1 MPLITAV
8 VAALAAGLL
17 TGFGGAVVPGA
28 IVAFATV
35 VWSVFHRSTIGLGL
49 AAIGLAGVVIASL
62 DDRARARCRHDLG
75 AATEWTVE
83 LEDPAAPG
91 AYIRGRAMA
100 GGCVIPATLAVE
112 RGTADA
118 GSRVRVEG
126 EAIAGDRALLLR
138 RARIEAPT
146 RGSLLT
152 RWRAAARR
160 SVDDV
165 FGVDAPLARAL
176 LVADTR
182 GIPVDMRDRYAT
194 AGVVHLLSISGLH
207 VAIIAA
213 AVELLLQLV
222 RVPRRAAAIAALAIT
237 TLYIAVI
244 GAPAPAVRSGVML
257 GVTAVSKLAQR
268 PTSPWGAL
276 ALGALFPLVDP
287 RTVLD
292 LGYQLS
298 VAGMAGIIAS
308 GALARRVIA
317 PALDGWQRW
326 LATNLSASIVASLV
340 TTPLVAWTFGRVSL
354 IAPVTNL
361 VATPLLGL
369 AQPMLFLAL
378 VLAPVAPLA
387 RFVADAAHPLLAL
400 FDLSAGIGAGVPH
413 ASITVAPTLPA
424 AILAGAFSVAVI
436 AACIGRYPARPAAA
450 AVAILAVLAWLPVFP
465 PMRGQVELHMIDV
478 GQGDAIALRTPRGR
492 WVVFDAGRIWKGGD
506 AGRSTVIPYLRRR
519 GGVVEAFVLSH
530 PHDDHVGGAPA
541 VLGALG
547 PRLYL
552 DAAYAGGSDA
562 YRASLAI
569 AARQG
574 IAWRRVHP
582 GDSLVIDDVV
592 FRVLAP
598 DSAWTASLR
607 DANDASAVVLVEYG
621 RIRFLLTGDAE
632 MSEEAWLVRTAGAGL
647 RADVLKVAHHGSRTS
662 TSPEFLA
669 AVKPTVALISV
680 GAGNRYGHPGT
691 RVLEDLADAGAVV
704 VRTDRSGS
712 ILVRSDGRTL
722 TLVVGGESWPLSPR
736 SEPP

>member
-1 MPLITAV
+1 M
-8 VAALAAGLL
+8 
-17 TGFGGAVVPGA
+17 GFGGAVVPGA
-28 IVAFATV
+28 ALALVLMAHGAMRRSSIRVA
-35 VWSVFHRSTIGLGL
+35 
-49 AAIGLAGVVIASL
+49 LAGIAL
-62 DDRARARCRHDLG
+62 AGIAIAYVDDRARARCRRDLG
-75 AATEWTVE
+75 AANSWTVE
-83 LEDPAAPG
+83 LEDAAAPG

-100 GGCVIPATLAVE
+100 GGCVVAATLSVE
-112 RGTADA
+112 RGIAA
-118 GSRVRVEG
+118 PGSRVRVVG
-126 EAIAGDRALLLR
+126 EAIAGERALLIR
-138 RARIEAPT
+138 RARVEAPT
-146 RGSLLT
+146 AGSILT
-152 RWRAAARR
+152 RWRAAARQ

-165 FGVDAPLARAL
+165 FGTDAPLARAL

-213 AVELLLQLV
+213 AVELLLQLA
-222 RVPRRAAAIAALAIT
+222 RLPRRVAAIAALAIT
-237 TLYIAVI
+237 ALYIAII

-257 GVTAVSKLAQR
+257 GVTAISRLAQR
-268 PTSPWGAL
+268 PTSPWSAL
-276 ALGALFPLVDP
+276 ALGALFPLAGP

-317 PALDGWQRW
+317 PSLDGWRCW
-326 LATNLSASIVASLV
+326 LASNLSASVVASLV

-400 FDLSAGIGAGVPH
+400 FDRSAEVGAAIPY

-424 AILAGAFSVAVI
+424 AVLAGGFSVAVI
-436 AACIGRYPARPAAA
+436 AACISRDPARPIAAGVGI
-450 AVAILAVLAWLPVFP
+450 VAILAWLPALP
-465 PMRGQVELHMIDV
+465 PVRGEVELHMIDV
-478 GQGDAIALRTPRGR
+478 GQGDALALRTPAGR
-492 WVVFDAGRIWKGGD
+492 WVLFDAGRVWTGGD

-519 GGVVEAFVLSH
+519 GGPVEAFVLSH
-530 PHDDHVGGAPA
+530 PHDDHVGGAPS
-541 VLGALG
+541 VLGALR

-552 DAAYAGGSDA
+552 DAAYAGASDA

-569 AARQG
+569 AARRG
-574 IAWRRVHP
+574 IAWRRVQP
-582 GDSLVIDDVV
+582 GDSMVVDAVIL
-592 FRVLAP
+592 RVLAP
-598 DSAWTASLR
+598 DSAWTAGLA
-607 DANDASAVVLVEYG
+607 DANDASAVVLVQYG
-621 RIRFLLTGDAE
+621 SIRFLLTGDAE
-632 MSEEAWLVRTAGAGL
+632 AREEAWLVRAAGADL

-662 TSPEFLA
+662 TSAAFLD
-669 AVKPTVALISV
+669 AVNPRLALISV
-680 GAGNRYGHPGT
+680 GAGNRYGHPGA
-691 RVLEDLADAGAVV
+691 RVLEDLADAGALV

-712 ILVRSDGRTL
+712 IVVRTDGRSL
-722 TLVVGGESWPLSPR
+722 TLVVEGESWPLLPGSA
-736 SEPP
+736 PPS